1 VVICEKML
9 VEVWLMYFSKK
20 INKVAYNKKNLRI
33 DKSALRRFSR
43 KIGRTTERDS
53 AYDLEIQNAFPAI
66 VV

>member
-1 VVICEKML
+1 ML